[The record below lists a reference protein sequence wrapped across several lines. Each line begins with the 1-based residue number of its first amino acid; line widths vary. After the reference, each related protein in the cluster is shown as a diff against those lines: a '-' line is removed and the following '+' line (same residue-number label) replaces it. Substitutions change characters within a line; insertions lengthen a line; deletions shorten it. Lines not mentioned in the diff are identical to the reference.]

1 MIGVWRNLQVRDAS
15 GGSLE
20 GKMIRQEVVCRA

>member
-1 MIGVWRNLQVRDAS
+1 MGVWRILQARDAS

>member
-1 MIGVWRNLQVRDAS
+1 MIGVWRFLRVWDAS

-20 GKMIRQEVVCRA
+20 GKMIRQEVVCHA